1 MLLMPR
7 TRLSNALLFVVA
19 LLLTANLVR
28 PLFEAVPAHA
38 ADGDP
43 GVTVMTGSGAS
54 AFLVKNNQVY
64 YIKFET
70 QFESIR
76 IYGPEE
82 IED

>member
-1 MLLMPR
+1 MPR
-7 TRLSNALLFVVA
+7 TRLSNALLFIVA
-19 LLLTANLVR
+19 LLLTAYLVR
-28 PLFEAVPAHA
+28 PLFETVPAYAESHESGGMA
-38 ADGDP
+38 L
-43 GVTVMTGSGAS
+43 TGTGTS

-82 IED
+82 IEE

>member
-1 MLLMPR
+1 MPR

-19 LLLTANLVR
+19 VLLAANLVR
-28 PLFEAVPAHA
+28 PLFETTPAY
-38 ADGDP
+38 ADSHEGGD
-43 GVTVMTGSGAS
+43 MALTGSGVS

-82 IED
+82 IEE